1 MTSFVARAQ
10 SPDARKF
17 LLHIVLRPRDF
28 GFVRTLF
35 HPHGFACQA
44 SQTSTLRVVM
54 TLTAATDR
62 VASRLPKSRLTTVS
76 IRHDG
81 SFVRA
86 RDLYFSLAPN
96 RAIPPQKTIRLS
108 SLAAAQPWITLS
120 RPEALN
126 TSGPTRACQSALGHD
141 ERRPSLCG
149 HAGFGKAAGSMISCA
164 LALPSI
170 ACNEDRLDVP
180 ARPCTSD
187 R

>member
-1 MTSFVARAQ
+1 KLGSFGHF
-10 SPDARKF
+10 ST
-17 LLHIVLRPRDF
+17 LLGPPVGRLGLRPCGSCRFSRQSTMLCPDCQ
-28 GFVRTLF
+28 GANSPLTASTRSSNSAYRSLPQVGGKCEGPVKIDFVRTLF

-108 SLAAAQPWITLS
+108 S
-120 RPEALN
+120 
-126 TSGPTRACQSALGHD
+126 
-141 ERRPSLCG
+141 
-149 HAGFGKAAGSMISCA
+149 
-164 LALPSI
+164 
-170 ACNEDRLDVP
+170 
-180 ARPCTSD
+180 
-187 R
+187 